1 MAHQATVTVDY
12 SGMTCPAPLLGA
24 KRMLDDLDVGQT
36 LSVISDCSGAHDE
49 LLTWCKYS
57 GNTFVSETRTD
68 GGAVAYLLRKGGRD
82 HAQPVPHATLDAR
95 GVACPGPVL
104 QARKLLKEMKSG
116 EVLQLVT
123 DCTAAADDIPLWSQ
137 ETSIQLLYTQQIS
150 RGAHEFY
157 LRKA

>member
-1 MAHQATVTVDY
+1 MAQKATVTIDY

-24 KRMLDDLDVGQT
+24 KKTLDDLDVGQT

-49 LLTWCKYS
+49 LMTWCRYS
-57 GNTFVSETRTD
+57 GNTFLSATAKE
-68 GGAVAYLLRKGGRD
+68 GGGVAYLLRKGGGGDAR
-82 HAQPVPHATLDAR
+82 PVPHATLDAR
-95 GVACPGPVL
+95 GVSCPGPVL
-104 QARKLLKEMKSG
+104 KARKLLKDMKSG

-123 DCTAAADDIPLWSQ
+123 DCTAAIDDVPLWSQ
-137 ETSIQLLYTQQIS
+137 EASIDLLYMQPVS